1 MKNAQIKFFKDEN
14 EKLRKTLRD
23 CNADPKTKNKHG
35 RKSLVEY
42 KPKKTKHPKLG
53 GYTVTSTEPKPLP
66 KRTQQDIAQFFK
78 KLYPKNPDVKLQ
90 N

>member
-1 MKNAQIKFFKDEN
+1 MRE
-14 EKLRKTLRD
+14 
-23 CNADPKTKNKHG
+23 CNADPENKNKHS

-53 GYTVTSTEPKPLP
+53 NFTVTSTEPKPLP
-66 KRTQQDIAQFFK
+66 KTTQQGIAQFVK
-78 KLYPKNPDVKLQ
+78 KLYPKYPEVKPH

>member
-1 MKNAQIKFFKDEN
+1 M
-14 EKLRKTLRD
+14 RKTLRD
-23 CNADPKTKNKHG
+23 CDADPENKNKHG

-42 KPKKTKHPKLG
+42 EPKKTKHPKLG

-66 KRTQQDIAQFFK
+66 KTTQLDIAQFVK
-78 KLYPKNPDVKLQ
+78 KLYPKNPEVKRH